1 MEGQGS
7 QLGLGHR
14 GGLANAALDQFLPS
28 PSLSSSERRL
38 PLFVEGTLK
47 GDVLLH
53 SGIEQPWFLRSI
65 GHGASLPG
73 IQQVGVGEAFSG
85 ARSQDRKSVV

>member
-7 QLGLGHR
+7 RLGLR
-14 GGLANAALDQFLPS
+14 YWGGLANAALDQFLPS
-28 PSLSSSERRL
+28 PRLSSSERLL

-53 SGIEQPWFLRSI
+53 GGIQQPWFLRSI

-73 IQQVGVGEAFSG
+73 MKQVGVGAPFSG
-85 ARSQDRKSVV
+85 AVVKQRV